1 MILILLASTIIP
13 LFFVGMLGYFHA
25 RSTLESVRMEGLR
38 SIAVLKAE
46 QIEDFFSHHKKH
58 ITIAQQRPT
67 LKKNAMLLA
76 GLSGDFTS
84 PAYET
89 IKDELN
95 KALKTYQPVY
105 AFINIMLVNAE
116 GRIVYVLNPS
126 AAPELLDARTQY
138 L

>member
-1 MILILLASTIIP
+1 
-13 LFFVGMLGYFHA
+13 
-25 RSTLESVRMEGLR
+25 MEGLR

-126 AAPELLDARTQY
+126 AAPELLGHSLPDLWGKSFNDKKDEIQFSDIFSDKFEANT
-138 L
+138 LSI